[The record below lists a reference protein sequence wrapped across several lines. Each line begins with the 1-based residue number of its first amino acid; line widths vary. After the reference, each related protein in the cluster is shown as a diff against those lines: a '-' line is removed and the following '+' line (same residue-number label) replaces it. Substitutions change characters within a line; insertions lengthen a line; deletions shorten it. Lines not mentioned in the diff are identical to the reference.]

1 MSKPES
7 NLESPSITSMTQE
20 TDSLQQTPKNSQ
32 IMSAISMTLI
42 QLISDNHSKANY
54 KEKIKAQAKQIFTSR
69 SLPKISISDY
79 IHRIMKYTK
88 IEETTL
94 ILALI
99 YIDRLCRKKKILLT
113 EYNVHRILF
122 VSVLAA
128 LKYNEDKFYSNVYYA
143 KIGGLEI
150 KQLNT
155 LEIEFVIGINFDLFV
170 DNKIFEKYESTLI
183 RSSQI

>member
-1 MSKPES
+1 
-7 NLESPSITSMTQE
+7 
-20 TDSLQQTPKNSQ
+20 
-32 IMSAISMTLI
+32 
-42 QLISDNHSKANY
+42 
-54 KEKIKAQAKQIFTSR
+54 
-69 SLPKISISDY
+69 
-79 IHRIMKYTK
+79 MKYTK

-94 ILALI
+94 TLALI